1 MSDPSTGHSAGIG
14 SSSRQE
20 VGLLATLAFL
30 SGLVDVTGWLSFDQL
45 FTSHITG
52 NLVLL
57 SAGLAGPH
65 PSTLARLLALP
76 VFALALAFAYLAVL
90 RAPTGRGHLLLL
102 RAQTVLLTMVWLL
115 MLLLER
121 DARVPGGLLL
131 PGMLAVATI
140 GVQCAF
146 VRVSLHESQGTSVMT
161 SNFITL
167 VLAAVALI
175 RPGPLSRGEARER
188 LRRTLP
194 MVLAFVVACPL
205 AAAAVARL
213 GSTRAWVVPILA
225 SLLVFPLAPR
235 GPFEAVEGGSRAD
248 VGPP

>member
-1 MSDPSTGHSAGIG
+1 MARVGDAP
-14 SSSRQE
+14 E
-20 VGLLATLAFL
+20 VGLLATLAFV

-76 VFALALAFAYLAVL
+76 VFALALAFGCLAVL
-90 RAPTGRGHLLLL
+90 RAPSGRGHLLLL

-121 DARVPGGLLL
+121 NARVPGGLLL

-146 VRVSLHESQGTSVMT
+146 VRVSLRESQGTSVMT

-167 VLAAVALI
+167 VLAAIAMI
-175 RPGPLSRGEARER
+175 RPGPWSRGEARER
-188 LRRTLP
+188 LRRTFPVALGF
-194 MVLAFVVACPL
+194 LVACPL
-205 AAAAVARL
+205 GAAAVAQL
-213 GSTRAWVVPILA
+213 GSTGAWVIPVLA
-225 SLLVFPLAPR
+225 SLVVVPLAARLPL
-235 GPFEAVEGGSRAD
+235 GAVREDLGAD